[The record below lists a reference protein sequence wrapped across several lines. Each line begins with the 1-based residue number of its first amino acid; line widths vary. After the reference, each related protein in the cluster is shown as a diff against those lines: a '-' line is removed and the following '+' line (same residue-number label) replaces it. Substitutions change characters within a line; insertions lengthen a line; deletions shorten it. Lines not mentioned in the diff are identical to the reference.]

1 MIYLACSLCE
11 LSCFSA
17 PLLLLKQAER
27 KIQCRM
33 LNWWVRLV
41 FTAFRG
47 SNLSQTFI
55 ASTFVTRPDIEYTMT
70 CTQVNI
76 MNLIIIYTPV
86 IIFVCNVGVV
96 NRVLP
101 DHLILPG
108 RKRWSLIGR
117 GKFLAPEE
125 KGRHQ
130 PHQLWPHGFLGKKGY
145 YPPTRTHVFSLKP
158 DREGLALWANLQ

>member
-1 MIYLACSLCE
+1 MLSVWAVLLQCPPPLAQAGWKENSMQDVKLMSPTGLYCIQRLQSFSDIYC
-11 LSCFSA
+11 
-17 PLLLLKQAER
+17 KY
-27 KIQCRM
+27 
-33 LNWWVRLV
+33 
-41 FTAFRG
+41 FRHK
-47 SNLSQTFI
+47 TWC
-55 ASTFVTRPDIEYTMT
+55 TEYTMT

-96 NRVLP
+96 NRILP

-130 PHQLWPHGFLGKKGY
+130 PHQLWPHGFLRKKGY
-145 YPPTRTHVFSLKP
+145 HPPTRTHVFSLKP
-158 DREGLALWANLQ
+158 GREGLALWANLQ